1 MGRAVWASFGGEMA
15 ELWLRRRSFRTTAVA
30 VLACVAVFAGGPAL
44 AAAPPAADPDASLPP
59 VQSQGDASQQVP
71 EGDRR
76 QALGSEWASSGDAA
90 YQLVGTADGLAVVR
104 GTAKAGYRWE
114 TLAQITVPG
123 VETDRWIGN
132 FCLTADASRMVV
144 VYAPRTT
151 TNSEQGFGEG
161 AWASVVDTKT
171 GEQSSLGRG
180 YSISYSNPGCGAG
193 QRVALMRSVDDA
205 TSIASF
211 DAVDKSSQWTA
222 DIPRQLTSPVPLADG
237 SVLGATAGK
246 IVRVRDGGAVE
257 MVAKTTGTAFDLVV
271 AGSRLT
277 YAEYKGATAT
287 VKTGTVPATGT
298 AALRSLGS
306 GKLEQVGVAADSR
319 GHTYVL
325 GDLKAAGSVPDGIR
339 TAPEVQ
345 PGADISTTGLVA
357 TSDAASPSTLG
368 GSAAGDA
375 TIGVQ
380 SLETGK
386 ATTLEVPP
394 AGGDVTSSPVGS
406 PAASRSRVAA
416 AAVGSKSN
424 PSETERTCAVPRNDP
439 RAQALQP
446 KPRQVEWAVNRIV
459 SGQLTISRPANWNS
473 TGMAAYK
480 PADLFPTKALSG
492 GGRIP
497 SQVLLGILAQESN
510 LWQAS
515 RYTKPGAT
523 GNPQIG
529 VFYGNPQAAGVNDNA
544 FWAVDFSNADC
555 GYGVGQVTD
564 GMRLAGRE
572 QGRVTALP
580 VAKQQAIALDYTVN
594 IAAAAQIL
602 TDKWNQS
609 RADGTTINNGDPTK
623 IENWFAAAWAYNSGY
638 HAKGEPESNGA
649 WGLGWLN
656 NPVNPA
662 YPANRKAFL
671 DGNAADAAHPQD
683 WPYPEKIMG
692 FAANSLTLTEKQTA
706 DAPPTEVGGYR
717 TAWWNGTD
725 ETAPKNRTAVKP
737 PLTTF
742 CQQGV
747 NECAPIY
754 TGYCSRSDLHCWWHG
769 NATWKKDCDT
779 TCGNELYRF
788 APAADYMTEQPNGES
803 FPPACTRTG
812 LPSTA
817 RVIDDVPITT
827 DAGTLTANPTRAGCS
842 RVATEGSFRFDF
854 GAAGASGS
862 YPSKIDTHQ
871 LGGGFNDH
879 FYFTHTWASNN
890 TPASSVTGT
899 WTLGGSLKQWG
910 RVWIHTPD
918 NGAWAKDA
926 RYDINLGD
934 GRTKTRVLPQR
945 NWSNKWSSVGVFQF
959 NGTPSVSLS
968 NITNDADDN
977 AARDDVAWDAVAF
990 EPLSAKPK
998 DIVVN
1003 IGDSYSSGEGAPG
1016 DTPGGYIPVSDTN
1029 GDDTYYQNACHR
1041 SVNSW
1046 TNRAVLPGATATVAS
1061 RDSTRDATLD
1071 YHSVACSGAQATNLL
1086 TTKQWEPP
1094 QLSQGYLDENT
1105 TLVTMSIGG
1114 NDIGF
1119 GDIIRG
1125 CIFKGVCEDK
1135 QKPSAYAALDI
1146 LKGRLDATYTE
1157 IRRQALNAKIAVM
1170 GYPNIF
1176 EDGVKCVAGM
1186 KEADQAW
1193 LVQLGV
1199 DLNQTIKD
1207 RITAQNAGAKMVFM
1221 DPAPVFKGHNV
1232 CSADPAIHTTLPIVT
1247 NLYGA
1252 RRSGEKAWFNIP
1264 VTEGAD
1270 AIFAVSQQSFH
1281 PKVLGTGYEAKLLEA
1296 ALK

>member
-1 MGRAVWASFGGEMA
+1 M
-15 ELWLRRRSFRTTAVA
+15 RSRPFRSTAVA
-30 VLACVAVFAGGPAL
+30 VLACVAVLAGGPAF
-44 AAAPPAADPDASLPP
+44 AAVP
-59 VQSQGDASQQVP
+59 SQGDPDDSLRPVPERSATAQQVP
-71 EGDRR
+71 EQSRR
-76 QALGSEWASSGDAA
+76 EALGSRWASSGDAA
-90 YQLVGTADGLAVVR
+90 YQLVGTADGLAVVKGEAR
-104 GTAKAGYRWE
+104 TGYRWE
-114 TLAQITVPG
+114 TFAQITVPG

-144 VYAPRTT
+144 VYAPRAT
-151 TNSEQGFGEG
+151 TNSEAGFGEG
-161 AWASVVDTKT
+161 AWASVIDTKT
-171 GEQSSLGRG
+171 GKQSSLGRG
-180 YSISYSNPGCGAG
+180 YSISYANPGCGAG
-193 QRVALMRSVDDA
+193 QRAALTRSSA
-205 TSIASF
+205 GTTSIASF
-211 DAVDKSSQWTA
+211 DTVDKASRWTA
-222 DIPRQLTSPVPLADG
+222 NVPRQLTSIVPLDDG
-237 SVLGATAGK
+237 SVLGAAAGQ

-257 MVAKTTGTAFDLVV
+257 NVAETTGTAYDLVV
-271 AGSRLT
+271 TGNRLT
-277 YAEYKGATAT
+277 FAEHKGATAT
-287 VKTGTVPATGT
+287 VRTGTVPDAGT
-298 AALRSLGS
+298 VKLRSIGS
-306 GKLEQVGVAADSR
+306 GKLEQIGVEPDSS

-325 GDLKAAGSVPDGIR
+325 GPLRTTAALPSGLRS
-339 TAPEVQ
+339 APKLQ
-345 PGADISTTGLVA
+345 PGADISTTGLIG
-357 TSDAASPSTLG
+357 TSDAAAPSTLG

-375 TIGVQ
+375 TVDVRSI
-380 SLETGK
+380 ETGK
-386 ATTLEVPP
+386 STTLEVPP
-394 AGGDVTSSPVGS
+394 AGDDVTSSPVGTLDT
-406 PAASRSRVAA
+406 PRARIAA
-416 AAVGSKSN
+416 AAAGSNSN
-424 PSETERTCAVPRNDP
+424 PSEAERTCAIPRNDP

-459 SGQLTISRPANWNS
+459 SGQLTITRPANWNS
-473 TGMAAYK
+473 TGMASYQ
-480 PADLFPTKALSG
+480 PGSLFPTKALSG

-529 VFYGNPQAAGVNDNA
+529 VFYGTAQSAGVNDNA

-572 QGRVTALP
+572 QGRPAALS
-580 VAKQQAIALDYTVN
+580 VAKQQAVALDYTAN

-602 TDKWNQS
+602 TDKWNQT

-623 IENWFAAAWAYNSGY
+623 IENWFAATWAYNSGY
-638 HAKGEPESNGA
+638 HAKGEADSNGA

-692 FAANSLTLTEKQTA
+692 FAANSLTLVEKQTA
-706 DAPPTEVGGYR
+706 DAPPTEVAGYR

-769 NATWKKDCDT
+769 NATWKEDCDT
-779 TCGNELYRF
+779 TCGNEFYRF
-788 APAADYMTEQPNGES
+788 SPAADYMTEQANGES
-803 FPPACTRTG
+803 FPPACTRAG
-812 LPSTA
+812 LPSNA
-817 RVIDDVPITT
+817 RVVDDIPIAT
-827 DAGTLTANPTRAGCS
+827 DDGTLNANPTRAGCS
-842 RVATEGSFRFDF
+842 KVTTEGSFRFNF

-862 YPSKIDTHQ
+862 YPAKIDTHQ

-879 FYFTHTWASNN
+879 FYFTHTWATNN

-899 WTLGGSLKQWG
+899 WTLGGSLQQWG

-934 GRTKTRVLPQR
+934 GRTKSRVLPQR

-1029 GDDTYYQNACHR
+1029 GDDAYFQDACHR

-1046 TNRAVLPGATATVAS
+1046 TNRAVLPGATASVAS
-1061 RDSTRDATLD
+1061 RDSARDTSLD

-1094 QLSQGYLDENT
+1094 QLTQGYLDENT

-1119 GDIIRG
+1119 GVVIQG
-1125 CIFKGVCEDK
+1125 CIFKGVCEAK
-1135 QKPSAYAALDI
+1135 QKPAAYAALDV
-1146 LKGRLDATYTE
+1146 LKSRLDATYTE
-1157 IRRQALNAKIAVM
+1157 IRRQAPNAKIAVM

-1186 KEADQAW
+1186 EQADQAW

-1199 DLNQTIKD
+1199 DLNQTIRD
-1207 RITAQNAGAKMVFM
+1207 RITAQNAGPKMIFM
-1221 DPAPVFKGHNV
+1221 DPAPAFKGHNV
-1232 CSADPAIHTTLPIVT
+1232 CASDPAIHTTLPLVT

-1264 VTEGAD
+1264 VTSGAD

-1281 PKVLGTGYEAKLLEA
+1281 PKVLGTGYEAELLEQ
-1296 ALK
+1296 ALQ